1 MPVLVFSVSKAYFG
15 RLCNGICFKSCVL
28 LLGSGILKFFQTYEK
43 VAHHLLYSLLIGR
56 TVVLVGR
63 HSSEHKVSH
72 IMNVLSP
79 YVPLMPGQEV
89 RILRFV
95 VESRCNEMAYKV

>member
-1 MPVLVFSVSKAYFG
+1 MDQSSILGDNVKGHVSKAAF
-15 RLCNGICFKSCVL
+15 L

-63 HSSEHKVSH
+63 HSCEHKASH

-79 YVPLMPGQEV
+79 YIPLMPGQAV
-89 RILRFV
+89 RVLRYA
-95 VESRCNEMAYKV
+95 VEPQYNQISYKV

>member
-1 MPVLVFSVSKAYFG
+1 M
-15 RLCNGICFKSCVL
+15 ICFTSCIL

-63 HSSEHKVSH
+63 RSSEHKASQ

-95 VESRCNEMAYKV
+95 VEPRCNQIAYEV

>member
-1 MPVLVFSVSKAYFG
+1 MYQSFFP
-15 RLCNGICFKSCVL
+15 

-63 HSSEHKVSH
+63 HSSEHKASH
-72 IMNVLSP
+72 IMNALSP

-89 RILRFV
+89 RLLRYV
-95 VESRCNEMAYKV
+95 VESQYNQIPSMV